1 MNTHDITYLT
11 GLNYVYQCGE
21 LRTDRTGTGT
31 KSVLDLHKVYPFSA
45 GFPLLTSKKVHWKS
59 VVGELLWM
67 LSGSTSNTELEEKYG
82 VSIWREFEL
91 PYSTQNRNIVLVA
104 TRKKEYQPLIY
115 PRVEI
120 LGSLNE
126 QDSALYAI
134 WNKIMSRC
142 YDTSAHNYRFYGA
155 VGVSVSKEWQDP
167 NIFIKEVKML
177 PYWKDKEAN
186 WKTFNL
192 DKDYYG
198 SKQYGKDTCVWL
210 SEEENI
216 RYNKTAKV
224 VQVCSPTGDKN
235 IYLSASEASEK
246 TGMSM
251 SSLFRL
257 LKNGPPTIRKGKNK
271 SFVGWDFQ
279 EVDPPEGY
287 NFRLELKNGDLGLIY
302 GAQWRNFGGAVDQI
316 TALEQN
322 LRSDPFSR
330 RHIVSAWNPMDLGK
344 QSLPAC
350 HTMFQAYV
358 QNDGSLWLK
367 LFQRSGDMFLGV
379 PFNIASY
386 SLLCAMLAHT
396 TGLKPGGLIHTITD
410 AHIYN
415 DHMNAVREQLARM
428 EGCPDSPSIELN
440 PNVTSI
446 LDFTPDDIKLLNYN
460 PLSTIKAKVSV

>member
-1 MNTHDITYLT
+1 MNIHDITYLT

-21 LRTDRTGTGT
+21 SREDRTGTGT
-31 KSVLDLHKVYPFSA
+31 KSVLDLHRVYPFSA

-82 VSIWREFEL
+82 VTIW
-91 PYSTQNRNIVLVA
+91 S
-104 TRKKEYQPLIY
+104 
-115 PRVEI
+115 
-120 LGSLNE
+120 S
-126 QDSALYAI
+126 
-134 WNKIMSRC
+134 
-142 YDTSAHNYRFYGA
+142 
-155 VGVSVSKEWQDP
+155 WQD
-167 NIFIKEVKML
+167 E
-177 PYWKDKEAN
+177 
-186 WKTFNL
+186 
-192 DKDYYG
+192 
-198 SKQYGKDTCVWL
+198 
-210 SEEENI
+210 
-216 RYNKTAKV
+216 
-224 VQVCSPTGDKN
+224 
-235 IYLSASEASEK
+235 
-246 TGMSM
+246 
-251 SSLFRL
+251 
-257 LKNGPPTIRKGKNK
+257 
-271 SFVGWDFQ
+271 
-279 EVDPPEGY
+279 
-287 NFRLELKNGDLGLIY
+287 NGDLGLIY

-316 TALEQN
+316 SALEQN

-396 TGLKPGGLIHTITD
+396 TGLTPGGLIHTITD